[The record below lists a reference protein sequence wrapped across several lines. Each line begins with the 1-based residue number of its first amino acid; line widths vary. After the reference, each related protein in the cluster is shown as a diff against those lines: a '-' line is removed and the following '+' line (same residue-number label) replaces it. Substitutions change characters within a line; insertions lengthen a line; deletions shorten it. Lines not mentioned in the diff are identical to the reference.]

1 MDLPGSDS
9 IYPNPPQE
17 ATLLITPVGQ
27 HHLCSYLNSDKLWAN
42 YWPAPLQ
49 ASVSLSVKWANDTY
63 FRG

>member
-49 ASVSLSVKWANDTY
+49 ASVSLSVK
-63 FRG
+63 